1 MRLLYHNLQLNSL
14 KPHLLSHVLSG
25 ESTANQGPP
34 QPLKKDEKD
43 NLLKKTTLE
52 RVRENFKK
60 MERKKGDF
68 PYESS
73 LGGVRLMTSPL

>member
-1 MRLLYHNLQLNSL
+1 M
-14 KPHLLSHVLSG
+14 LSG
-25 ESTANQGPP
+25 EPTANQEPP

-43 NLLKKTTLE
+43 NLLKKTME
-52 RVRENFKK
+52 RVRENLKK
-60 MERKKGDF
+60 NGKKKGDF